1 MNSVNKM
8 MNQCVSEIQFLLEVK
23 NTVNRRYFSIY
34 KQTRNMFPVQCIAKL
49 LQIEIV
55 SKIS

>member
-1 MNSVNKM
+1 